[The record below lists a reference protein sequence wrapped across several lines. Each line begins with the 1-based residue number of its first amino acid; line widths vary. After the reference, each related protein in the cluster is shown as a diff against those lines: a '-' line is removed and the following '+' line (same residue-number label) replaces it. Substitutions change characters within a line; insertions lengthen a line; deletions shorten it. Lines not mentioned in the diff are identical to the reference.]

1 MRTYHLANGPLNCES
16 KGCENGVGGVV
27 FVGLAVVGEVEMPLS
42 LTYKV
47 NSSPPETNVVNTII
61 VIISNVNGSMST
73 SAVSF

>member
-27 FVGLAVVGEVEMPLS
+27 FVGLAVGEVEMPLS
-42 LTYKV
+42 LAYKV
-47 NSSPPETNVVNTII
+47 NSSPPVTNVVNTII
-61 VIISNVNGSMST
+61 VIITNVNGSMST